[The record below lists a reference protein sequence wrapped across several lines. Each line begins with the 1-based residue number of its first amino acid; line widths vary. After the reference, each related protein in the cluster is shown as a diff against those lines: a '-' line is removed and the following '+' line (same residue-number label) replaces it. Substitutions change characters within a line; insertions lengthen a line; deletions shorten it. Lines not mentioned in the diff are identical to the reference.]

1 MYNRYVRND
10 AGQYERIPVAEPP
23 PPPSE
28 GSGRT
33 EGPPPPPRPEG
44 GPPPPPPPGGRGIF
58 SGILEKLN
66 LKDIDTGD
74 LLLLLLIFLLFRESE
89 DE

>member
-28 GSGRT
+28 GSGL
-33 EGPPPPPRPEG
+33 
-44 GPPPPPPPGGRGIF
+44 
-58 SGILEKLN
+58 S
-66 LKDIDTGD
+66 
-74 LLLLLLIFLLFRESE
+74 LIHI
-89 DE
+89 